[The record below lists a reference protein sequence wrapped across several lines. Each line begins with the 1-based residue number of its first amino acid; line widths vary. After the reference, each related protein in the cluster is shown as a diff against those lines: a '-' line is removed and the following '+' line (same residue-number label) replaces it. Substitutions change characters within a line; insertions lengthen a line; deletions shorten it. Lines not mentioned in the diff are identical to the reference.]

1 MMRSS
6 LYRLA
11 VPAFVVSG
19 LLSLV
24 TSASAAETVGKV
36 SRLRGE
42 CIVVRGE
49 TRVTLAEGTV
59 IELDDRLETGGE
71 ARLEVTLLDD
81 TKLTLGEKAHVV
93 VDTFVFDPNAGKGE
107 ALLQVVKGAMR
118 FTTGKIGAMADKKV
132 EVKTKFATLAVRG
145 TDFWA
150 GPIDG
155 SNGVL
160 VLTGK
165 VEVKTKRG
173 KVLLDDPREGTVVAS
188 INRRPV
194 KPKAWGDQKITRAL
208 DQTAF

>member
-19 LLSLV
+19 LLSLM
-24 TSASAAETVGKV
+24 TPASAAEAVGKV
-36 SRLRGE
+36 SRLKGE
-42 CIVVRGE
+42 CVVVRGE
-49 TRVTLAEGTV
+49 SRVTLAEGTV

-118 FTTGKIGAMADKKV
+118 FTTGKIGAMANKKV

-188 INRRPV
+188 LNRRPAT
-194 KPKAWGDQKITRAL
+194 PKAWGDQKITRAL